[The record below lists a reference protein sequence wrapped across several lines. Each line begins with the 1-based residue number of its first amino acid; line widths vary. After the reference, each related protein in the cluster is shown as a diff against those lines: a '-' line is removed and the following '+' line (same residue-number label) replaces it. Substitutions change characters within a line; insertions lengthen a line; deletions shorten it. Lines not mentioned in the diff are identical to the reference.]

1 MNLQR
6 GQRGMLDKQ
15 FDLHAPVTI
24 RVQPTGAA
32 VYDCCCFGLDAAE
45 KLSDDRYMIF
55 YNQTQAPNQEIS
67 YRLDGNSTVFSVSIH
82 ALPNGIQRLAFTVSI
97 DGSGVMG
104 DIVRL
109 TVTISQDDREPLVLQ
124 LNGSDFSQEKAIV
137 ALEFYQKNGWRYAAI
152 ARGFHGGLADLLH
165 AYGGVEEQ
173 ASAAQIPAQPV
184 VQAPVPVIDDNEED
198 EIVLDSVLSPVNSFA
213 EPAADPAP
221 VPVID
226 DNEEDEIVLDSVLP
240 PVNAFTEP
248 AADPAPVPVIDD
260 NEEDEIVLDSVLPPI
275 NSFTESSADPAPVP
289 VIDDNEEDE
298 IVLDSVLPPV
308 NASTEPAADP
318 APVPVIDDNEE
329 DEIVLDSVLSPIN
342 AFAEPA
348 ADPAPVPVIDDD
360 EEDEIVLD
368 SVLPPV
374 NAFAEPAADPAPVP
388 VIDDNEEDEIVLD
401 SVLAPSNAAPKS
413 EGCPPQTLDSVI
425 PTAEALLASIRKP
438 AVAPPPTI
446 PAAIKVPPPQMHTA
460 APIPSP
466 QQHMAPP
473 PMPNMAPPQMQN
485 MMPPLQNMAPPQM
498 QNMVPP
504 QMQNM
509 MPPPMQNMA
518 PPQMQNMMPPPMQ
531 NMAPPR
537 MHGMAPPSQHVQSM
551 NVLPTPNVELRK
563 LGSTPVNLLKH
574 EKVELR
580 KENNETLTK
589 VRVGLGW
596 DAAHLGL
603 SIDCDSSVFLCQNG
617 KLCSTQD
624 IVAYYNLR
632 HISGAV
638 VHQGDNLTGDGDGDD
653 EQIVID
659 LTAMPPQ
666 YDRIVIVV
674 NIYMS
679 RIKMQ
684 HFGKIKN
691 CYMRLCDMNGKELCR
706 FALSDSKDYDKKT
719 AMIFGELLKQ
729 NDSWIFHAIGQGTN
743 DHSIGALANH
753 FK

>member
-1 MNLQR
+1 
-6 GQRGMLDKQ
+6 
-15 FDLHAPVTI
+15 
-24 RVQPTGAA
+24 
-32 VYDCCCFGLDAAE
+32 
-45 KLSDDRYMIF
+45 
-55 YNQTQAPNQEIS
+55 
-67 YRLDGNSTVFSVSIH
+67 
-82 ALPNGIQRLAFTVSI
+82 
-97 DGSGVMG
+97 
-104 DIVRL
+104 
-109 TVTISQDDREPLVLQ
+109 
-124 LNGSDFSQEKAIV
+124 
-137 ALEFYQKNGWRYAAI
+137 
-152 ARGFHGGLADLLH
+152 
-165 AYGGVEEQ
+165 
-173 ASAAQIPAQPV
+173 
-184 VQAPVPVIDDNEED
+184 
-198 EIVLDSVLSPVNSFA
+198 
-213 EPAADPAP
+213 
-221 VPVID
+221 
-226 DNEEDEIVLDSVLP
+226 
-240 PVNAFTEP
+240 
-248 AADPAPVPVIDD
+248 
-260 NEEDEIVLDSVLPPI
+260 
-275 NSFTESSADPAPVP
+275 
-289 VIDDNEEDE
+289 
-298 IVLDSVLPPV
+298 
-308 NASTEPAADP
+308 
-318 APVPVIDDNEE
+318 
-329 DEIVLDSVLSPIN
+329 
-342 AFAEPA
+342 
-348 ADPAPVPVIDDD
+348 
-360 EEDEIVLD
+360 
-368 SVLPPV
+368 
-374 NAFAEPAADPAPVP
+374 
-388 VIDDNEEDEIVLD
+388 
-401 SVLAPSNAAPKS
+401 
-413 EGCPPQTLDSVI
+413 
-425 PTAEALLASIRKP
+425 
-438 AVAPPPTI
+438 
-446 PAAIKVPPPQMHTA
+446 
-460 APIPSP
+460 
-466 QQHMAPP
+466 
-473 PMPNMAPPQMQN
+473 MQN

-509 MPPPMQNMA
+509 MPPPMQNMV

-617 KLCSTQD
+617 RLCSTQD

-632 HISGAV
+632 HFSGAV

-729 NDSWIFHAIGQGTN
+729 NDSWVFHAIGQGTN